1 MKKHILIFIIVI
13 LNFSCVY
20 SQKSEINHSQIKED
34 LYQMLNDISQYYV
47 YQKDKKI
54 DLNCLLEYYESQI
67 PNIKT
72 EEETVLFFEYLL
84 NEFYDNHLTLRTNRK
99 SSFRLFAPIYITI
112 EYGKPIITDVWQTQ
126 INNLNRNIIGAEILK
141 FNGIE
146 FQQVIK
152 DFPTHCNDKTLPET
166 KEWVANKILAGR
178 YNEPRIL
185 SLKLPNNKE
194 IEYDLD
200 SIKII
205 NNDNLLTSKTVN
217 EIGIIRINNSLGNDN
232 LVSEFDKTLDE
243 LSKTKGLII
252 DLRNTI
258 FGGDSYEARGI
269 MSRFIKEPKP
279 YQKHSF
285 IAKSENNPDIE
296 RSWIEYVSPRLE
308 QYEKPVIIL
317 VGRWTGSMGE
327 GLAIGFEG
335 MERAEIV
342 GSEMRRLAGEVYDF
356 GFKHQ
361 RYGYKLSTAKLYHV
375 NGTIREKYIPTNY
388 VKQKTTEKDE
398 TLEKGIEL
406 INKMME

>member
-1 MKKHILIFIIVI
+1 MRNLILTTLVL
-13 LNFSCVY
+13 LNFSCAN
-20 SQKSEINHSQIKED
+20 SQENKIDQNKIKED
-34 LYQMLNDISQYYV
+34 LNEIITDISNNYIYLEE
-47 YQKDKKI
+47 KNI
-54 DLNCLLEYYESQI
+54 DLNCIQEYYEKQI
-67 PNIKT
+67 QNIKT

-84 NEFYDNHLTLRTNRK
+84 DEFYDNHLTLRTNRK
-99 SSFRLFAPIYITI
+99 SSFRLFAPIYTTI
-112 EYGKPIITDVWQTQ
+112 ENGKPIITDIWQTQ

-166 KEWVANKILAGR
+166 KEWIANKILAGR

-185 SLKLPNNKE
+185 SLKLRNNKE

-200 SIKII
+200 SIKLI
-205 NNDNLLTSKTVN
+205 NNNNLLTSKTVN
-217 EIGIIRINNSLGNDN
+217 DIGIIRINNSLGNDN
-232 LVSEFDKTLDE
+232 LVSEFDKTLDG
-243 LSKTKGLII
+243 LSNTKGLII

-258 FGGDSYEARGI
+258 FGGDSYEARGL

-285 IAKSENNPDIE
+285 IAKSENNPDVE

-308 QYEKPVIIL
+308 QYENPVLIL

-388 VKQKTTEKDE
+388 VKQTTTEKDE
-398 TLEKGIEL
+398 TLERGIEL
-406 INKMME
+406 INKMMD